1 MRFTFSIP
9 ESTPRDSRHG
19 GARRIRRIRLVGLV
33 TRRWG
38 NLAQDPVPH
47 FVVDSARAIGGATI
61 GLQNLGAYLLR
72 GLLVDGVRPR
82 VCDTIWLRR

>member
-1 MRFTFSIP
+1 MVLGIS
-9 ESTPRDSRHG
+9 STRERRDG
-19 GARRIRRIRLVGLV
+19 GARRIRAIRLEVEV
-33 TRRWG
+33 TNRRG
-38 NLAQDPVPH
+38 NLAQVPVPH

-72 GLLVDGVRPR
+72 DQLVDGVRPR